1 METGSQVEGRGEGFA
16 SMKGRSPGRHPGALG
31 AAYGWKFRRPESWPA
46 PDKLCDL
53 GLVASPLWVAVSLC
67 LK

>member
-1 METGSQVEGRGEGFA
+1 
-16 SMKGRSPGRHPGALG
+16 MKGRSPRRHPGALG
-31 AAYGWKFRRPESWPA
+31 AAYGWEFRRPESWPA

-53 GLVASPLWVAVSLC
+53 GLVASPLWVAVSPC